1 MPLDCKER
9 RGRPTEEKR
18 NLLDFRIYRRYPKRT
33 SIFTLFFPLMRP
45 RERGLPWFILTRQD
59 SCIEYGWRVEKD
71 RKVVSSS
78 KGDDFFLAL

>member
-1 MPLDCKER
+1 M
-9 RGRPTEEKR
+9 RPTEEKR
-18 NLLDFRIYRRYPKRT
+18 KPSCRIYRRYPKRT
-33 SIFTLFFPLMRP
+33 SIWTLFFPLMRP